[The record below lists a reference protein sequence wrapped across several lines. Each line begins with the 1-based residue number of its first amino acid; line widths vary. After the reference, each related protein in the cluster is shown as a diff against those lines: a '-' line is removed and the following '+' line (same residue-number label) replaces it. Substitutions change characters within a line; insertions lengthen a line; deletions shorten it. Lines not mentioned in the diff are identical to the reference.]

1 MKTIDFMKGVRLAEA
16 RTHLV
21 LVKGSKKTKHL
32 VEDLTFFDGAYG
44 EVAYVI
50 KGQKHDER
58 SYDKVMSQFA
68 QGMAKEI
75 NKRLMAAKIK
85 IDGRKVEQLMGEG
98 DEIFMFPDKSQ
109 LAQTEITF
117 GDRKARS
124 GQGMQVGPKMGNKPH
139 FYPNVNN
146 FIRGQVPDVIDEVI
160 ANLFYN
166 LNNYLPKRDFD
177 RVADLIQKGKLDSM
191 FDKLDLDKDEIMDNL
206 DIEVEDE
213 IKGAPST
220 KTTEPGRTSYSKST
234 LERNE
239 EFYLR
244 YLEIDG
250 IDFSYDADY
259 GLVGD
264 MSSATQGKNP
274 TIAFTMNNKL
284 SFLYCAFELG
294 DYHTDGQLPDKI
306 TSSKGLFS
314 PGKKLFLHGKVVPDP
329 MKKLKKI
336 DLFRLSGVS
345 GGGDKDP
352 EFKLYRPEYDYEIKW
367 DDRVGFWAIRFRFE
381 STFYH
386 PFGVGGFQ
394 SVLSEAKKLG
404 FKEANPGGYAKPN
417 PLKENHVPKQGNY
430 TGPRNYITGE

>member
-1 MKTIDFMKGVRLAEA
+1 
-16 RTHLV
+16 
-21 LVKGSKKTKHL
+21 
-32 VEDLTFFDGAYG
+32 
-44 EVAYVI
+44 
-50 KGQKHDER
+50 
-58 SYDKVMSQFA
+58 
-68 QGMAKEI
+68 
-75 NKRLMAAKIK
+75 
-85 IDGRKVEQLMGEG
+85 MGEG

-220 KTTEPGRTSYSKST
+220 KTTPPGRTSFSKYT
-234 LERNE
+234 LEENERLYRRN
-239 EFYLR
+239 L
-244 YLEIDG
+244 LIDG
-250 IDFSYDADY
+250 IDFSGDASLL
-259 GLVGD
+259 GGD
-264 MSSATQGKNP
+264 KVILIGDDSSATVVDSQNNISQAKNP
-274 TIAFTMNNKL
+274 TIHFSMNEKL

-294 DYHTDGQLPDKI
+294 DYHTDGELPDKI
-306 TSSKGLFS
+306 TSSKRLFS
-314 PGKKLFLHGKVVPDP
+314 PGKKLFLDGRVVPDP
-329 MKKLKKI
+329 MKKLKKT
-336 DLFRLSGVS
+336 DLFRLKGVS
-345 GGGDKDP
+345 GGGKKDP

-394 SVLSEAKKLG
+394 SVLSDAKKLG

-417 PLKENHVPKQGNY
+417 PLPENHIAKQGNY